1 MKQKQVFFGMPRRP
15 RSRFG
20 GEPDKI
26 LTHFLEDREGKM
38 HPFFESCI
46 EHYRDT
52 YLRSYNVSGDGH
64 CLFYAVIRCIVSA
77 YGRLSQAT
85 QTKAMLYIGDTAIR
99 KFADGAYLGEPLDV
113 VQLRGEVNIS
123 MEKDGD
129 SSECIGA
136 SLSALEHSRKG
147 RAMVSGLF
155 ADFSCRYL
163 SAMARTLDICIALE
177 YPFTSGRKTARK
189 WMLFQPDKNP
199 ERSLDQIREDGMEDY
214 SKLAVYNTK
223 LQTGTQTNYMTCKQV
238 IYLKLERGHYTSY
251 LYEREFEPGKDTEQE
266 RLRFD
271 ADRKLAEQ
279 LKRED
284 EEARRQLAQRQREVV
299 SDPVFSETE
308 LEEQRKAY
316 EAFEALKRA
325 AARQSFGAPH
335 RRCSRAFVSHVLRAA
350 GSQRFRY

>member
-1 MKQKQVFFGMPRRP
+1 MPRRP

-77 YGRLSQAT
+77 YDRLSDET
-85 QTKAMLYIGDTAIR
+85 KTKAGLHIGDTAIQ
-99 KFADGAYLGEPLDV
+99 KFRDGAYLGKPRDV
-113 VQLRGEVNIS
+113 VKLRGEVDIR
-123 MEKDGD
+123 MGEYGD

-136 SLSALEHSRKG
+136 SLSALEHSRYG
-147 RAMVSGLF
+147 RAMDLGLF
-155 ADFSCRYL
+155 ADSACHYL
-163 SAMARTLDICIALE
+163 SAMARILDICIALE
-177 YPFTSGRKTARK
+177 YPFTSGRITTRK
-189 WMLFQPDKNP
+189 WRLFQPDKNP
-199 ERSLDQIREDGMEDY
+199 EKSLDQMREAGMEDA
-214 SKLAVYNTK
+214 SMLAEYNRI
-223 LQTGTQTNYMTCKQV
+223 LENGTQTSDVRCEQV

-251 LYEREFEPGKDTEQE
+251 LYDGEFETGKDTEEE
-266 RLRFD
+266 RLRLD
-271 ADRKLAEQ
+271 ADQKLAEQ

-284 EEARRQLAQRQREVV
+284 EEARRQLAQRESEVG
-299 SDPVFSETE
+299 SGPVFSDAEIAK
-308 LEEQRKAY
+308 QREAY
-316 EAFEALKRA
+316 EAFEAAKG
-325 AARQSFGAPH
+325 AARQRFGAPH